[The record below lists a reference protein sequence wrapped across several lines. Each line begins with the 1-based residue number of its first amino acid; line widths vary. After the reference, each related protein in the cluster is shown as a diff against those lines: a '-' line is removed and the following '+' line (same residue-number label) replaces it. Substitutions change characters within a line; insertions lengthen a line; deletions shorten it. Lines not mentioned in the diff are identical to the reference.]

1 MKVEAD
7 KLLNG
12 SEYNIYSMMC
22 ARESEMPS
30 VDSLKIDKLSVA
42 DWHYERGRSYELEGN
57 MEKAREQYE
66 LIPEDRYENNGLQTF
81 R

>member
-42 DWHYERGRSYELEGN
+42 DWHYEREGN